1 MIFFYSIA
9 LLSIIVGLCY
19 YEYLMLTSKKN
30 RLQKEEIVKEKP
42 QIAIL
47 IPARNESLVIE
58 ELVKSIEKQT
68 YKVNPQDVYVIVES
82 ENDPTVEIVKKH
94 KMSYFVRKKLQLKTK
109 GYALAEMVEDLKIQK
124 KDYDLYFIFDADNV
138 LDKDFIKYMLE
149 DYQQGYAISTGYR
162 TFKNTNH
169 YFPICAGLTFF
180 MINEIR
186 NRSALKKNG
195 NLILSGTGYYIHG
208 KYIKEW
214 GTFPFHSLTED
225 YESSLYYAL
234 HGISTHYQSKAV
246 FYDEQPEN
254 YKKSITQ
261 RSRWI
266 KGYLQNW
273 LKYRPK
279 LKKKLKEKPINP
291 RSLIEMQIG
300 ITPALYIVFGLVLLI
315 ILVLLSTSFSSS
327 WQLAIYLLCF
337 VGIIYLSL
345 VLLTA
350 ILLYMVSK
358 QLKLTPKVYFES
370 LLYHPIFIISYLHAF
385 VIALCK
391 KNLSWDTITHTAKK
405 TSKQGNYSDYNMQ
418 K

>member
-9 LLSIIVGLCY
+9 LMSIIVGLCY
-19 YEYLMLTSKKN
+19 YVYLMCTSKKN
-30 RLQKEEIVKEKP
+30 QIKKETTLKENP
-42 QIAIL
+42 RIAIL

-58 ELVKSIEKQT
+58 ELLISIENQS
-68 YKVNPQDVYVIVES
+68 YKVNSQDTYVIVEN
-82 ENDPTVEIVKKH
+82 ENDPTIEIVKKH
-94 KMSYFVRKKLQLKTK
+94 KMSYFVRQKLHLKTK
-109 GYALAEMVEDLKIQK
+109 GYALAEMIEDLEK
-124 KDYDLYFIFDADNV
+124 KKNYYDLYFIFDADNV
-138 LDKDFIKYMLE
+138 LDKDFLKYMLE
-149 DYQQGYAISTGYR
+149 DYQEGYAISTGYR

-186 NRSALKKNG
+186 NRGALKKNG

-208 KYIKEW
+208 KYIRKW
-214 GTFPFHSLTED
+214 KTFPFHSLTED

-273 LKYRPK
+273 LEYRPK
-279 LKKKLKEKPINP
+279 LKKKLKENPINP
-291 RSLIEMQIG
+291 RSLLEMQIG

-315 ILVLLSTSFSSS
+315 VLVLLSTSFSSS
-327 WQLAIYLLCF
+327 WQLAIYLLFF

-358 QLKLTPKVYFES
+358 QLKLTSKVYFQS

-385 VIALCK
+385 LIAVCK
-391 KNLSWDTITHTAKK
+391 KNLGWDTITHTAKK
-405 TSKQGNYSDYNMQ
+405 VTKQV
-418 K
+418 

>member
-9 LLSIIVGLCY
+9 LMSIIVGLCY
-19 YEYLMLTSKKN
+19 YVYLMCTSKKN
-30 RLQKEEIVKEKP
+30 QIKKETTLKENP
-42 QIAIL
+42 RIAIL

-58 ELVKSIEKQT
+58 ELLISIENQS
-68 YKVNPQDVYVIVES
+68 YKIKPQDIYVIVEN

-94 KMSYFVRKKLQLKTK
+94 KMSYFVRQKLHLKTK
-109 GYALAEMVEDLKIQK
+109 GYALAEMIEDLEK
-124 KDYDLYFIFDADNV
+124 KKNYYDLYFIFDADNV
-138 LDKDFIKYMLE
+138 LDKDFLKYMLE
-149 DYQQGYAISTGYR
+149 DYQEGYAISTGYR

-186 NRSALKKNG
+186 NRGALKKNG

-208 KYIKEW
+208 KYIRKW
-214 GTFPFHSLTED
+214 KTFPFHSLTED

-273 LKYRPK
+273 LEYRPK
-279 LKKKLKEKPINP
+279 LKKKLKKNPINP
-291 RSLIEMQIG
+291 RSLLEMQIG

-315 ILVLLSTSFSSS
+315 VLVLLSTSFSSS
-327 WQLAIYLLCF
+327 WQLAIYLLFF

-358 QLKLTPKVYFES
+358 QLKLTLKVYFQS

-385 VIALCK
+385 LIAVCK
-391 KNLSWDTITHTAKK
+391 KNLGWDTITHTAKK
-405 TSKQGNYSDYNMQ
+405 VTKQV
-418 K
+418 